1 MRIAVNASMLLAM
14 GILLLSFLIII
25 VLSFCHL
32 LFFFVKMDIERFVA
46 ENLNEHRKG
55 LLGKTV
61 PVSNLLVWTKVSQT
75 R

>member
-1 MRIAVNASMLLAM
+1 MLLAIFL
-14 GILLLSFLIII
+14 GIILLSFLIII

-32 LFFFVKMDIERFVA
+32 LFFVVIKMDIERFVA

-55 LLGKTV
+55 LLGKAV

-75 R
+75 W